1 MKEKKSSGLELK
13 KYILPGS
20 KLELVAIDRI
30 VQQDGS
36 TKRKKFDS
44 QVVEVVDEDHIEI
57 LMPMEK
63 TKLVLLPVNGQY
75 DVHFITSKGLFQ
87 CLAKVTERYKNGNVY
102 LLMIEKIT
110 NLQKYQRRE
119 YYRYACTIDM
129 ETRNLSEIE
138 NKRFEERI
146 PFDYEEIPTYKSTIV
161 DISGGGLRFVANMAF
176 DVDSQIICDY
186 HLGDKNLG
194 HTYKLIGKILGQ
206 RPLENKPGFYE
217 HRVMFTKI
225 ENSEREEI
233 IRYIFEQERKNRNK

>member
-1 MKEKKSSGLELK
+1 MKEKKSSGLELN
-13 KYILPGS
+13 KYIFPGS

-30 VQQDGS
+30 VQQDGT

-75 DVHFITSKGLFQ
+75 DVHFITNKGLFQ

-119 YYRYACTIDM
+119 YYRYSCMIDM

-138 NKRFEERI
+138 NKRFEEQI

-161 DISGGGLRFVANMAF
+161 DISGGGLRFIANTAF

-194 HTYKLIGKILGQ
+194 HTYKLIGKVLGQ
-206 RPLENKPGFYE
+206 RQLENRPGFYE